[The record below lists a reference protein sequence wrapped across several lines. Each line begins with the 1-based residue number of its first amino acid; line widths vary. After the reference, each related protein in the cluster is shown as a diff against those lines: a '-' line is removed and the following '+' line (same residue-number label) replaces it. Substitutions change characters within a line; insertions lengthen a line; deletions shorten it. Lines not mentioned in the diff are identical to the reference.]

1 MKSSGAHGNV
11 VGDAS
16 ALENEDENKYLDQVR
31 HILMNGERI
40 DDLSGQFHG
49 NTVVAEYRGMDA
61 DYINQGID
69 QLSEIIDLM
78 KNEPHNRCILNA
90 WNVI

>member
-1 MKSSGAHGNV
+1 MPMQFLDECDFSDRSE
-11 VGDAS
+11 GD
-16 ALENEDENKYLDQVR
+16 LRPVYGFQ
-31 HILMNGERI
+31 
-40 DDLSGQFHG
+40 G
-49 NTVVAEYRGMDA
+49 NTVLAEYRGMDA

>member
-40 DDLSGQFHG
+40 DDLSGQFQCL
-49 NTVVAEYRGMDA
+49 E
-61 DYINQGID
+61 
-69 QLSEIIDLM
+69 
-78 KNEPHNRCILNA
+78 CILFIRFEMVRNFF
-90 WNVI
+90 ILRPSISLL